1 MRRFVTFVLLLIT
14 ALAMFSQSAF
24 AVVNMH

>member
-1 MRRFVTFVLLLIT
+1 MRRFVTFVFMLIT
-14 ALAMFSQSAF
+14 VLAMFSQSAF

>member
-1 MRRFVTFVLLLIT
+1 MRRLVTFVLMLIT
-14 ALAMFSQSAF
+14 ALAMFSQTAF

>member
-1 MRRFVTFVLLLIT
+1 MRRFVTFVITLIT
-14 ALAMFSQSAF
+14 ALAMFAQTAF